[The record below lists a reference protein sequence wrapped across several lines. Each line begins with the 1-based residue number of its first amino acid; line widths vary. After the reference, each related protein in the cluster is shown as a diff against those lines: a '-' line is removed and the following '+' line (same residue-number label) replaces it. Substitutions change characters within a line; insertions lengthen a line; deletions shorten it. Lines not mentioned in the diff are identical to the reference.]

1 MLMTKRPISPRPLS
15 PHLQIYRPQ
24 LTSLLSISHRLTGFA
39 LSMIFVI
46 ISPVLLYFLTY
57 SEETHSIVIAI
68 LKNGFVKTMFSL
80 AMFALVYHFFN
91 GIRHLAWDAGYGLD
105 LDSSYKSGYLVL
117 AMSLVTT
124 LLILLLLGAI

>member
-39 LSMIFVI
+39 LSMIFVV
-46 ISPVLLYFLTY
+46 ISPVLLYFLTH
-57 SEETHSIVIAI
+57 SQETHFMVINI
-68 LKNGFVKTMFSL
+68 LKNGFVKTIFSL

-105 LDSSYKSGYLVL
+105 LDSSYKSGYLVV
-117 AMSLVTT
+117 AMSLVITF
-124 LLILLLLGAI
+124 LILVSMGAL